1 MSVDLTSIP
10 EDLQFQ
16 IICESE
22 CQFLCSAAVQD
33 RVIENNPAFL
43 DRFHNPHTTETLLSA
58 IRNNPSLI
66 KEFYDVPL
74 PWQEAALEA
83 DIANIWHINNP
94 APVFKTAF
102 LEHLA
107 GVPSSGAEDT
117 TDAIKLRAVE
127 NDWRAIC
134 YIDDPDD
141 DMKWIALKQSWE
153 AIKVI
158 DEPSISQQLL
168 ACRSAEGVSFLFNTG
183 NLSHD
188 EEVTAL
194 VKKTLLDALTR
205 GTPSD
210 LDSEYR
216 GLFLRLSSVD
226 EIFECLSNDGT
237 EPAFEP
243 RDFKVMPND
252 RINIKVVQRLGLRK
266 YFVQAQ
272 GVWSP
277 SPGLRAF
284 LAGHKDGCLYGYTYL
299 GKTTNEEKGEF
310 IKLLA
315 GDSTSNN
322 PLEDDEICERAISRS
337 DISIIHAAFAC
348 IPSPSD
354 AVCKAYLAVLA
365 VERGMTSISPL
376 SLVDADDLIRNC
388 PDCRSSLQVASAAS
402 RFNDRLRSICE
413 ISGLLSKNDGSDD
426 EHHLSRILKAIHAV
440 LDPTASD
447 TKPLGTVGAED
458 IDMDIG

>member
-16 IICESE
+16 IVCESE
-22 CQFLCSAAVQD
+22 GQFRCSATVQD

-43 DRFHNPHTTETLLSA
+43 DCFYHPHTTATLLSA
-58 IRNNPSLI
+58 IRKNPSLI
-66 KEFYDVPL
+66 KEYCDVPL
-74 PWQEAALEA
+74 PWQEAVLEA

-107 GVPSSGAEDT
+107 DVSRSGAEDA

-127 NDWRAIC
+127 NNWRAIC

-153 AIKVI
+153 AIKFI
-158 DEPSISQQLL
+158 DEPSISQQLV

-183 NLSHD
+183 NLSDD

-226 EIFECLSNDGT
+226 EVLECLSNNGT

-243 RDFKVMPND
+243 RDFKVMPNVG
-252 RINIKVVQRLGLRK
+252 INIKVVQRLGLRK

-277 SPGLRAF
+277 SPGLRVF
-284 LAGHKDGCLYGYTYL
+284 LAGHKDGRLYGYSYL
-299 GKTTNEEKGEF
+299 GKTTKEEKGEF

-315 GDSTSNN
+315 DDSASND
-322 PLEDDEICERAISRS
+322 PLEDDEICERAIRQS
-337 DISIIHAAFAC
+337 DVSIIHAAFAC

-354 AVCKAYLAVLA
+354 AACKAYLAVLA

-376 SLVDADDLIRNC
+376 TLDAADDLIRHC
-388 PDCRSSLQVASAAS
+388 PDCRSSLQVAKAAS
-402 RFNDRLRSICE
+402 KFNDRLRGIYAICE
-413 ISGLLSKNDGSDD
+413 PLSNDDGSSD
-426 EHHLSRILKAIHAV
+426 ELYVGCILKGIHAA
-440 LDPTASD
+440 LDPDACD
-447 TKPLGTVGAED
+447 AEPLVAVGAED
-458 IDMDIG
+458 IDMGIG